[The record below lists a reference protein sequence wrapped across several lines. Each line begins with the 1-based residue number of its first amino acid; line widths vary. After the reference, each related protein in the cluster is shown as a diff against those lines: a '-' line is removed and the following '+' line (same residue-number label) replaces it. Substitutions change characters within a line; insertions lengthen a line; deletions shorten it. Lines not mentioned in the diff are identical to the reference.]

1 MLEGCVSVYLHC
13 SAQPR
18 HYDNRHCSGIAL
30 QCFRLN
36 MELPELY
43 GRNCLCALHTLT
55 ASAVQVNEYGG
66 NTTKAHPSKFGFF
79 AALPIPDINASLT
92 ELEYALD
99 VLNASGVVLMA
110 NLHGK
115 YLGDSLYEPLWTE
128 LDRRGTVRSVYAACK
143 W

>member
-1 MLEGCVSVYLHC
+1 
-13 SAQPR
+13 
-18 HYDNRHCSGIAL
+18 
-30 QCFRLN
+30 

-43 GRNCLCALHTLT
+43 GRFCLCALHTLR
-55 ASAVQVNEYGG
+55 ARPVQVNEYGA
-66 NTTKAHPSKFGFF
+66 NTTEAHPSKFGFF
-79 AALPIPDINASLT
+79 AALPIPDINASLA

-128 LDRRGTVRSVYAACK
+128 LDRRGTVSSMYAACK
-143 W
+143 